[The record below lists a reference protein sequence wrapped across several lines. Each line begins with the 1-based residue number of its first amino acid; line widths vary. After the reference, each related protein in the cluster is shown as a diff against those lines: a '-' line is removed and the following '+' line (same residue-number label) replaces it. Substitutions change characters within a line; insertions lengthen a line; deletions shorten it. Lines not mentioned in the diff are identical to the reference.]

1 MADDILTGKKLN
13 DEKNKFSDEA
23 VESILKEAQEKIGIP
38 SKELQDKE
46 KQRLQRNEIEK
57 KKAEQEKRERDKLI
71 NEKAEKERV
80 GKELAAYDKNAEAA
94 KPSNML
100 KVYPDTKTDG
110 DTKRLDIMVNSGK
123 NSNAAVKPSR
133 AAKETAATMAVEND
147 VIVDDSVPT
156 PIRKEGIT
164 VGDIIGGI
172 LEFIWTILKL
182 AVVISV
188 VTAIVGFFLS
198 REMLIRGRN
207 GNLKS
212 LDDMQ
217 PSATVMANKDSSID
231 EAKEWILSAKPEKL
245 TLESDDGY
253 ILVARQIMVNKD
265 SDKWVIIM
273 HGYNG
278 SMEDVYDIALQYG
291 KNGYNIL
298 MPDLRASGE
307 SEGSFIGMG
316 WLDRL
321 DVINWMDVI
330 IAEDLSADIVLH
342 GVDMGADTAL
352 MISGEPVKSNLK
364 AIVAEGAYT
373 SAWDVLQKEF
383 KLRHEKWPVF
393 PMMEMVNPVAKV
405 WGGYSLRE
413 ASAVKQVEKT
423 SVPILLIQG
432 GQDTYVTEEMAS
444 ELNQAVASSHDMV
457 VIPGGTHGYC
467 RYADSDTYYNK
478 VFDFVELHTR

>member
-1 MADDILTGKKLN
+1 MT
-13 DEKNKFSDEA
+13 
-23 VESILKEAQEKIGIP
+23 
-38 SKELQDKE
+38 
-46 KQRLQRNEIEK
+46 
-57 KKAEQEKRERDKLI
+57 
-71 NEKAEKERV
+71 
-80 GKELAAYDKNAEAA
+80 
-94 KPSNML
+94 
-100 KVYPDTKTDG
+100 
-110 DTKRLDIMVNSGK
+110 
-123 NSNAAVKPSR
+123 
-133 AAKETAATMAVEND
+133 
-147 VIVDDSVPT
+147 
-156 PIRKEGIT
+156 
-164 VGDIIGGI
+164 
-172 LEFIWTILKL
+172 
-182 AVVISV
+182 
-188 VTAIVGFFLS
+188 
-198 REMLIRGRN
+198 
-207 GNLKS
+207 
-212 LDDMQ
+212 
-217 PSATVMANKDSSID
+217 NKDSSID

-278 SMEDVYDIALQYG
+278 SMEDVYDIALQYA

-330 IAEDLSADIVLH
+330 IADDLSADIVLH

-413 ASAVKQVEKT
+413 ASAVKQVAKT

-444 ELNQAVASSHDMV
+444 KLNQAVASSHDMV